1 MKRILLTNDDGFDA
15 PGLQS
20 LRRCLSDAGFR
31 VYVVAPRRE
40 FSNCGHFVTVREAL
54 RVEPADDDGWIVDG
68 SPADCVRIGIYQ
80 LDLPIDGVISGVN
93 SGGNLG
99 VDIPMSGTCA
109 AAREAT
115 IASKTAIAISQ
126 VRRAGIPIDWDVSGR
141 RAIAAIGWIDGE
153 TLPQTHFWNV
163 NLPPVPPDDQVLPV
177 EACTAETASLPIRY
191 EQQSD
196 GRWLFRSDYQNR
208 PRKSGSDVDVCF
220 GGRIS
225 VTRQPIF

>member
-15 PGLQS
+15 PGLQT
-20 LRRCLSDAGFR
+20 LRRCLIAAGYR
-31 VYVVAPRRE
+31 VDVVAPQRE

-54 RVEPADDDGWIVDG
+54 RVEQADEDGWIVEG

-80 LDLPIDGVISGVN
+80 LALPIDGVISGVN

-115 IASKTAIAISQ
+115 IAGKPATAVSQ
-126 VRRAGIPIDWDVSGR
+126 VRKAGVPIDWDVSGR
-141 RAIAAIGWIDGE
+141 RALQALRWVDGRE
-153 TLPQTHFWNV
+153 LPPGCFWNI
-163 NLPPVPPDDQVLPV
+163 NLPPVPPDGGLLQL
-177 EACTAETASLPIRY
+177 EACEAETASLPIRY
-191 EQQSD
+191 EQQTD

-208 PRKSGSDVDVCF
+208 PRQNGSDVDVCF

-225 VTRQPIF
+225 ITQQRMF